1 MRSFALVPFVA
12 ALLAIPVHAQQPA
25 AMPTVSVPL
34 TGPVY
39 IVTHVDIIGGQDG
52 VTAAIKLLHDFKVA
66 SLKEP
71 GAVRFEVLQQGSRFN
86 HFVMLETWQSH
97 EAFEAHNGSANT
109 RQFREKIAAYLGSP
123 FDMREHALL
132 P

>member
-1 MRSFALVPFVA
+1 MIA
-12 ALLAIPVHAQQPA
+12 ALLAVAVQAQQPGPV
-25 AMPTVSVPL
+25 PTVAVPL
-34 TGPVY
+34 NGPVY

-52 VTAAIKLLHDFKVA
+52 VNAAVKLMHDFKVA

-86 HFVMLETWQSH
+86 HFVMQETWQSH

-109 RQFREKIAAYLGSP
+109 RQFREKIAAFLGSP
-123 FDMREHALL
+123 FDMREHTLL